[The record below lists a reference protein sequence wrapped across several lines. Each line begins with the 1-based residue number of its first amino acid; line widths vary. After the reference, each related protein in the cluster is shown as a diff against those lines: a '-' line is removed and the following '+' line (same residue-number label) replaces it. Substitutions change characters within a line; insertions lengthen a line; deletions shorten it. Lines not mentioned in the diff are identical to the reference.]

1 MEDDNNNPAAAAA
14 PVQEAFVSFTP
25 DDEIVFVE
33 SNVRFALDS
42 FLTIWFAVFVAR
54 ELRLFPL
61 VLSRLASLFNL

>member
-1 MEDDNNNPAAAAA
+1 MEDDNNNPAAAAAA

-33 SNVRFALDS
+33 SNVRLALDS

-61 VLSRLASLFNL
+61 VSLRC